1 MRKIKKGHVA
11 LLLSLCLAGG
21 SLAGCGGNA
30 ESTETKQ
37 EEQQNQSEGTN
48 GGEAEKEVEKITFPL
63 EEPVEMSMF
72 AIYTGDVDLKDNVL
86 FQKIQEETNVKW
98 NLESCL
104 GAEIKEKRGL
114 SFGSN
119 DYADVYYKSALSSEE
134 IEKYGKQGILIPL
147 NDLIENYAPNLKKA
161 LDARNAWD
169 EITSADGNIY
179 ALPQITEGDLPL
191 NNAYFINMQWLEN
204 LGLEEPKSIDDLYT
218 VLKAF
223 KDEDANGNGDANDE
237 IPMTLTD
244 VVKADLL
251 LPYFGVNYSASSRLA
266 FTDNGIQFAPKMDEF
281 KEMLAFYEKLY
292 AEGILDKNAFTQKHA
307 QQGAIGMSGD
317 ILGTYFDAGPI
328 LVVGPDRSLDY
339 QILTPFEEGT
349 FPTKSGIDVGAFA
362 ITDHCEYP
370 EIAMAWVDQFY
381 SMEGGDRVWIGDEG
395 VAHESDENG
404 NWDWIGEA
412 SVIRQE
418 ATLQGSAIV
427 PCYLDENSLWNTG
440 KQDVVE
446 SALEEERRRVGHMGA
461 EPFILPALEE
471 QDSKVVA
478 TVSADVNA
486 YVDEYM
492 AQVITGEKD
501 LDGTWEEF
509 KATLDAMGVADMER
523 VYNEAAAR

>member
-1 MRKIKKGHVA
+1 MKKFKRRHVA

-37 EEQQNQSEGTN
+37 EEQQNQAEGTN
-48 GGEAEKEVEKITFPL
+48 GGETEKEVEKITFPL

-72 AIYTGDVDLKDNVL
+72 AIYTQDVDLKDNEA
-86 FQKIQEETNVKW
+86 FQKVEEETNVKW
-98 NLESCL
+98 NVESCL

-119 DYADVYYKSALSSEE
+119 DYADVYYKSGLSNEE
-134 IEKYGKQGILIPL
+134 IEKYGKQGILLPL
-147 NDLIENYAPNLKKA
+147 NDLIESHAPNLKKA
-161 LDARNAWD
+161 LDDRNAWG
-169 EITSADGNIY
+169 EITSSDGNIY
-179 ALPQITEGDLPL
+179 ALPQITEYGKPL
-191 NNAYFINMQWLEN
+191 NNAYFINMRWIEN

-251 LPYFGVNYSASSRLA
+251 LPYFGVNYSASSRMA
-266 FTDNGIQFAPKMDEF
+266 ITDNGIQFAPKMDEF
-281 KEMLAFYEKLY
+281 KDMLAFYEKLY
-292 AEGILDKNAFTQKHA
+292 SEGILDKNAFTQKHA

-317 ILGTYFDAGPI
+317 ILGSYFDAGPI
-328 LVVGPDRSLDY
+328 LAVGSDRALDY

-349 FPTKSGIDVGAFA
+349 FPTKSGVEQGAFA
-362 ITDHCEYP
+362 ITDHCKYP

-381 SMEGGDRVWIGDEG
+381 SREGGDRVYLGDEG
-395 VAHESDENG
+395 VAHEMNDDGTWS
-404 NWDWIGEA
+404 WIGDPA
-412 SVIRQE
+412 VIRKQK
-418 ATLQGSAIV
+418 TLQGAAVV
-427 PCYLDENSLWNTG
+427 PCYLDYESLWNTG
-440 KQDVVE
+440 RTDVVE
-446 SALEEERRRVGHMGA
+446 NTLQDDRKRVGEMGA
-461 EPFILPALEE
+461 EPFILPVLEE
-471 QDSKVVA
+471 QDSKMVA

-492 AQVITGEKD
+492 AQVVTGEKD

-523 VYNEAAAR
+523 VYNEALAR